1 MPGTYDLQGKFI
13 ADTYTHLM
21 QKPDINKEEYY
32 NGNGD
37 QIIVINRDAIGTIKM
52 FYPANGVLANYFDT
66 STGLP
71 QNSTTYP
78 DAAVWQGW
86 ALCDGQGG
94 RPDLRGRFIV
104 GHTYTIPGD
113 TSTNSQ
119 KNKPEFNYVGKQGA
133 GTFDSTYDPIT
144 GSASAD
150 NILRRVNIPP
160 HRHGY
165 TFFTQEYEGQLNWET
180 YHATL
185 LGSGMTPTL
194 GNDDGTSN
202 TRLEDGND
210 SVNRRYYTNT
220 GDGTTNL
227 GDQGEVGD
235 PTDNNN
241 PKAFYPAYV
250 ALVYVMRVS

>member
-37 QIIVINRDAIGTIKM
+37 PIIVINRDAIGTIKM

-104 GHTYTIPGD
+104 GHTYNIPGD

-119 KNKPEFNYVGKQGA
+119 KNVTAFQQVGTAGA
-133 GTFDSTYDPIT
+133 GNYPADDTAEPII
-144 GSASAD
+144 D
-150 NILRRVNIPP
+150 IWNLPP
-160 HRHGY
+160 HRHKY
-165 TFFTQEYEGQLNWET
+165 TFLYPE
-180 YHATL
+180 
-185 LGSGMTPTL
+185 L
-194 GNDDGTSN
+194 GNNQNGWATIHQRETGGAVDMTH
-202 TRLEDGND
+202 TDGNQSTGNPD
-210 SVNRRYYTNT
+210 IDKSNGGDVGTYVNYANT
-220 GDGTTNL
+220 STG
-227 GDQGEVGD
+227 
-235 PTDNNN
+235 TDNLNGQDALLTLPN
-241 PKAFYPAYV
+241 PFYPAYV

>member
-71 QNSTTYP
+71 QPSTTYP

-104 GHTYTIPGD
+104 GYDDRTSDPSNGIWDSNYNTIGNSGGEKEHTLTVSEIPSHQHFFEYSRDGLAAADGSNQRVETINSSGQPPSDGQNAQTSFKGGGNAHENRPPYT
-113 TSTNSQ
+113 
-119 KNKPEFNYVGKQGA
+119 V
-133 GTFDSTYDPIT
+133 
-144 GSASAD
+144 
-150 NILRRVNIPP
+150 
-160 HRHGY
+160 
-165 TFFTQEYEGQLNWET
+165 
-180 YHATL
+180 
-185 LGSGMTPTL
+185 
-194 GNDDGTSN
+194 
-202 TRLEDGND
+202 
-210 SVNRRYYTNT
+210 
-220 GDGTTNL
+220 
-227 GDQGEVGD
+227 
-235 PTDNNN
+235 
-241 PKAFYPAYV
+241 
-250 ALVYVMRVS
+250 LVYVMRVS